1 MHCEVAEPQ
10 KPGAPFYEVLV
21 AKRPGPGGS
30 AGGPGGGNSPAGASK
45 ELAPGPGHGRAAA
58 AAAAAAAFLH
68 SPMAFKITLS
78 AGGAGGDGPEQPP
91 PPQPAR
97 GPRDIGLPLLEQL
110 LPKGPGPLPAR
121 PRSPKDFFQQKPQ
134 PPGTKVNGGYS
145 HCHLTP
151 EKSLLGIEM
160 TDSTVPVCRQSLF
173 IHAANPGP
181 RDHPMPCE
189 RRLHVGQA
197 NLTHSDNRCPR
208 FQDPLCMN
216 GGSHPPQQ
224 IKQEC
229 VSDYK
234 AGSDLSAPRRFA
246 EACPPGLHADL
257 DLMSSSPFTNPSPS
271 YLLTSEHPALGPT
284 SLGSG
289 APPPPPPPVRFPAG
303 ARKRCCFSILPPP
316 SSSSTSSSSPLSVEG
331 LDITT
336 IIRTPQA
343 SLVTCVS
350 GLRHGPVA
358 MPPNPPPQHG
368 APKPPRPPPS
378 HPCSLPS
385 PPACLVPLPAER
397 ERGDRDLLPIQPLQ
411 HLEGEGASLRLS
423 VSGAVPQQEASHG
436 GVGGPGHKVG
446 FLKQEPV
453 DDYSSNPELYPPAH
467 PPPPHQGLP
476 PPYHLHQPLG
486 QGLGPH
492 LHLPGS
498 PKALP
503 PSDGEE
509 LELGGGRQVCRWID
523 CDAAYDQ
530 QEELVRHIEK
540 THIDQR
546 KGEDFTCFWAGCVRR
561 YKPFNARYKLL
572 IHMRVHSGEKPNKC
586 MFEGCNKAFSR
597 LENLKIHLRSHTG
610 EKPYLCQ
617 HPGCQKAF
625 SNSSDRAK
633 HQRTHLDTKP
643 YACQI
648 PGCSKRYTDPSSLRK
663 HVKAHSAKEQQ
674 VRKKLHVC
682 AEVEPDVLN
691 ECLGIPQVHPPSQHV
706 LDGKCGR
713 PVGHEL
719 LPGMFPGS
727 GASQNGL
734 TSGILPPPQDGPS
747 RHHPLDSSAMASSQ
761 HHLSPLP
768 AAESTREGLTPSIL
782 TPLKA
787 LLPPAVLQKHPL
799 PPAQTHP
806 PGGQP
811 FPPLSSKPYPPFQ
824 NPAAAPPLTPQGY
837 QGSFHSIQNCF
848 HYGDCYR
855 AVEPAGGSG
864 GGDGLAG
871 EPHGFNPLRANGY
884 HTLSAPLPAQG
895 YDTLPDGPCGP
906 QEAGTTSPE
915 ENGFFP
921 NGSFDP
927 CLNSLPS
934 IYTDT

>member
-1 MHCEVAEPQ
+1 
-10 KPGAPFYEVLV
+10 
-21 AKRPGPGGS
+21 
-30 AGGPGGGNSPAGASK
+30 
-45 ELAPGPGHGRAAA
+45 
-58 AAAAAAAFLH
+58 
-68 SPMAFKITLS
+68 
-78 AGGAGGDGPEQPP
+78 
-91 PPQPAR
+91 
-97 GPRDIGLPLLEQL
+97 
-110 LPKGPGPLPAR
+110 
-121 PRSPKDFFQQKPQ
+121 
-134 PPGTKVNGGYS
+134 
-145 HCHLTP
+145 
-151 EKSLLGIEM
+151 M

-173 IHAANPGP
+173 IHTANPGP
-181 RDHPMPCE
+181 RDHPMACE
-189 RRLHVGQA
+189 RRLHAGQT

-208 FQDPLCMN
+208 FPDSLCMN

-246 EACPPGLHADL
+246 EACPPGMHSDL
-257 DLMSSSPFTNPSPS
+257 DLMSGSPFPNPSPS
-271 YLLTSEHPALGPT
+271 YLLSSEHPALGPA

-289 APPPPPPPVRFPAG
+289 GPPLPPPPPPARFSAG
-303 ARKRCCFSILPPP
+303 AMKRCCFSILPQP
-316 SSSSTSSSSPLSVEG
+316 SSSASSSSPLSMEG

-350 GLRHGPVA
+350 GLRPGPVG
-358 MPPNPPPQHG
+358 MPPNPAMQHG
-368 APKPPRPPPS
+368 APKPPRPLAS

-397 ERGDRDLLPIQPLQ
+397 ERGDCDLLPMQPLR
-411 HLEGEGASLRLS
+411 HLEGEGAGLRLS
-423 VSGAVPQQEASHG
+423 MSGAVPQQEASHG
-436 GVGGPGHKVG
+436 GISGPGHKVG

-467 PPPPHQGLP
+467 PPPHHQGLP
-476 PPYHLHQPLG
+476 PPYHLHQQLG
-486 QGLGPH
+486 QGLGTH
-492 LHLPGS
+492 LHLPAS

-523 CDAAYDQ
+523 CDAAFDQ

-674 VRKKLHVC
+674 VRKKLHTC
-682 AEVEPDVLN
+682 PEVESDVLN
-691 ECLGIPQVHPPSQHV
+691 ECLGIPQAHPSSQHA

-719 LPGMFPGS
+719 PGLFPGS
-727 GASQNGL
+727 SASQNGL

-768 AAESTREGLTPSIL
+768 AADSTREGLTPSIL

-787 LLPPAVLQKHPL
+787 LLPPALLQKHPL

-806 PGGQP
+806 PGGPP
-811 FPPLSSKPYPPFQ
+811 FPTLSSKSYPPFQ
-824 NPAAAPPLTPQGY
+824 NPPAPPLAPQGY

-855 AVEPAGGSG
+855 AVEPASGTNG
-864 GGDGLAG
+864 GGDSLAG
-871 EPHGFNPLRANGY
+871 DPHGFNPLRSNGY

-895 YDTLPDGPCGP
+895 YDTISDGPCGP
-906 QEAGTTSPE
+906 QEAVTTSPE

>member
-1 MHCEVAEPQ
+1 MGTYQHCLVKAYYYCSFLEDFVR
-10 KPGAPFYEVLV
+10 PF
-21 AKRPGPGGS
+21 R
-30 AGGPGGGNSPAGASK
+30 ASSM
-45 ELAPGPGHGRAAA
+45 G
-58 AAAAAAAFLH
+58 FL
-68 SPMAFKITLS
+68 F
-78 AGGAGGDGPEQPP
+78 G
-91 PPQPAR
+91 
-97 GPRDIGLPLLEQL
+97 PLLPHLVPE
-110 LPKGPGPLPAR
+110 GPLWPLKHL
-121 PRSPKDFFQQKPQ
+121 SPLSLFLL
-134 PPGTKVNGGYS
+134 VNGGYS

-385 PPACLVPLPAER
+385 PPACLV
-397 ERGDRDLLPIQPLQ
+397 
-411 HLEGEGASLRLS
+411 
-423 VSGAVPQQEASHG
+423 
-436 GVGGPGHKVG
+436 G
-446 FLKQEPV
+446 FLKQEP
-453 DDYSSNPELYPPAH
+453 
-467 PPPPHQGLP
+467 GL
-476 PPYHLHQPLG
+476 
-486 QGLGPH
+486 
-492 LHLPGS
+492 
-498 PKALP
+498 
-503 PSDGEE
+503 DGEE

>member
-1 MHCEVAEPQ
+1 M
-10 KPGAPFYEVLV
+10 
-21 AKRPGPGGS
+21 GS
-30 AGGPGGGNSPAGASK
+30 
-45 ELAPGPGHGRAAA
+45 
-58 AAAAAAAFLH
+58 
-68 SPMAFKITLS
+68 
-78 AGGAGGDGPEQPP
+78 DGP
-91 PPQPAR
+91 
-97 GPRDIGLPLLEQL
+97 
-110 LPKGPGPLPAR
+110 
-121 PRSPKDFFQQKPQ
+121 
-134 PPGTKVNGGYS
+134 
-145 HCHLTP
+145 
-151 EKSLLGIEM
+151 
-160 TDSTVPVCRQSLF
+160 
-173 IHAANPGP
+173 
-181 RDHPMPCE
+181 
-189 RRLHVGQA
+189 
-197 NLTHSDNRCPR
+197 
-208 FQDPLCMN
+208 
-216 GGSHPPQQ
+216 
-224 IKQEC
+224 
-229 VSDYK
+229 
-234 AGSDLSAPRRFA
+234 
-246 EACPPGLHADL
+246 
-257 DLMSSSPFTNPSPS
+257 
-271 YLLTSEHPALGPT
+271 
-284 SLGSG
+284 
-289 APPPPPPPVRFPAG
+289 PPPPPPPVRFPAG
-303 ARKRCCFSILPPP
+303 TMKRCCFSILPP
-316 SSSSTSSSSPLSVEG
+316 SSSSASSPSPLAVEG

-350 GLRHGPVA
+350 GLRPGPVS
-358 MPPNPPPQHG
+358 MPPNPLPQHG
-368 APKPPRPPPS
+368 APKPPRPLAS

-385 PPACLVPLPAER
+385 PPACLVPLPAEL
-397 ERGDRDLLPIQPLQ
+397 ECGNRDLLQAQPLR
-411 HLEGEGASLRLS
+411 HLEGEGTGLRLS
-423 VSGAVPQQEASHG
+423 MSGAVPQQEASHG
-436 GVGGPGHKVG
+436 GHKVG
-446 FLKQEPV
+446 FLKQEPA
-453 DDYSSNPELYPPAH
+453 DDYSSNPELYPPPH
-467 PPPPHQGLP
+467 HQGLP
-476 PPYHLHQPLG
+476 PPYHLHQQLG
-486 QGLGPH
+486 LP
-492 LHLPGS
+492 LPGS
-498 PKALP
+498 PKAPP
-503 PSDGEE
+503 PSDGDE
-509 LELGGGRQVCRWID
+509 LELGGGRQACRWID

-674 VRKKLHVC
+674 VRKKLHMC
-682 AEVEPDVLN
+682 AEGEPDVLN
-691 ECLGIPQVHPPSQHV
+691 ECLGIPHVPPSSQHG

-713 PVGHEL
+713 AVGHEL

-734 TSGILPPPQDGPS
+734 TAGILPPPQDGPS
-747 RHHPLDSSAMASSQ
+747 RHHPLDSSTMASSQ

-768 AAESTREGLTPSIL
+768 TAESTRESGLGKGVLTPSIV

-787 LLPPAVLQKHPL
+787 LLPPALLQKHPL
-799 PPAQTHP
+799 PPAQAHP

-811 FPPLSSKPYPPFQ
+811 FPTLSSKPYPPFQ
-824 NPAAAPPLTPQGY
+824 SPAAGPPLAPQGY

-855 AVEPAGGSG
+855 TVEPAGSSG
-864 GGDGLAG
+864 GSSGDVLAG

-895 YDTLPDGPCGP
+895 YDTVPDGPCGP
-906 QEAGTTSPE
+906 QEAGTTIPE
-915 ENGFFP
+915 ESGFFP

-927 CLNSLPS
+927 CLSSLPS

>member
-1 MHCEVAEPQ
+1 M
-10 KPGAPFYEVLV
+10 GDDV
-21 AKRPGPGGS
+21 AK
-30 AGGPGGGNSPAGASK
+30 
-45 ELAPGPGHGRAAA
+45 
-58 AAAAAAAFLH
+58 
-68 SPMAFKITLS
+68 
-78 AGGAGGDGPEQPP
+78 EQ
-91 PPQPAR
+91 
-97 GPRDIGLPLLEQL
+97 
-110 LPKGPGPLPAR
+110 
-121 PRSPKDFFQQKPQ
+121 S
-134 PPGTKVNGGYS
+134 VNGGYG

-151 EKSLLGIEM
+151 EKKSLLGIEM
-160 TDSTVPVCRQSLF
+160 ADSSVPVCRQSLF

-181 RDHPMPCE
+181 RDHPLSCE
-189 RRLHVGQA
+189 RRLHVGQP
-197 NLTHSDNRCPR
+197 NLTHSDNSISYICPLLGSDAAPTPVQAFITSRLAHYSSRWGSAYLIYPHFNLSPIQLLKRFFLKHSKDIGKLAGIQMRAHPDGEDAADRDQCPR
-208 FQDPLCMN
+208 FQDPSCMN

-229 VSDYK
+229 VSDFK

-257 DLMSSSPFTNPSPS
+257 DLMSGNPFTAPSSS
-271 YLLTSEHPALGPT
+271 YLLSSEHPALGPT

-289 APPPPPPPVRFPAG
+289 GPPPPPPAARFPSG
-303 ARKRCCFSILPPP
+303 AMKRCCFSILPPP
-316 SSSSTSSSSPLSVEG
+316 SSSSASSSSTLPVEG

-350 GLRHGPVA
+350 GLRPAPLG
-358 MPPNPPPQHG
+358 MPPNAPPRHG
-368 APKPPRPPPS
+368 APKPPRPQAS

-397 ERGDRDLLPIQPLQ
+397 EHGDRDLLPMQPLR
-411 HLEGEGASLRLS
+411 HLEGEGAGLRLS
-423 VSGAVPQQEASHG
+423 MSGAIPQQEASHG
-436 GVGGPGHKVG
+436 GIGGPGHKVG

-467 PPPPHQGLP
+467 PHPHHQGLP
-476 PPYHLHQPLG
+476 PPYHLHQQLG

-498 PKALP
+498 PKVLP

-509 LELGGGRQVCRWID
+509 LELGVGRQVCRWID

-682 AEVEPDVLN
+682 TEVESDVLN
-691 ECLGIPQVHPPSQHV
+691 ECLGIPQVPPSSQHV

-713 PVGHEL
+713 PMGHEL
-719 LPGMFPGS
+719 PPGVFPGS
-727 GASQNGL
+727 NVSQNGL
-734 TSGILPPPQDGPS
+734 TAGILPPPQDGAP
-747 RHHPLDSSAMASSQ
+747 RHHPLDSTAMASSH

-768 AAESTREGLTPSIL
+768 AAESTREGLGLGLTPSIL

-787 LLPPAVLQKHPL
+787 LIPPALLQKHPL

-811 FPPLSSKPYPPFQ
+811 FPTLSSKPYPPFQ
-824 NPAAAPPLTPQGY
+824 NSAAAAPPLAPQGY

-855 AVEPAGGSG
+855 AVEPAGSSSG
-864 GGDGLAG
+864 GGDSLAG
-871 EPHGFNPLRANGY
+871 EPHGFNPLRSNGY
-884 HTLSAPLPAQG
+884 HTLSAPLAAQG
-895 YDTLPDGPCGP
+895 YDTLSDGPCGP